1 VRRDRSAPSN
11 ASGSLA
17 SETPTPAGDQ
27 VDHQDYQRNH
37 KEQVNQ
43 ATRNV
48 QAKAQNPKNQQ
59 NDKNRPEHTNPLFAF
74 AAPET
79 QDPGRP

>member
-1 VRRDRSAPSN
+1 VRWNRSAPSN

-17 SETPTPAGDQ
+17 SETPTSAGDQ

-48 QAKAQNPKNQQ
+48 QAEA
-59 NDKNRPEHTNPLFAF
+59 
-74 AAPET
+74 
-79 QDPGRP
+79 